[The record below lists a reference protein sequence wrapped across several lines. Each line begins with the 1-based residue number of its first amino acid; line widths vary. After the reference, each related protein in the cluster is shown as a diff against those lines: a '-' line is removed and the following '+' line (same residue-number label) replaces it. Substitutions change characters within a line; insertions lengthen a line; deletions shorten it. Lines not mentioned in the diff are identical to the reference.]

1 MKIAIIVYSTYGHII
16 TMAKAVQEGVSKA
29 GYHADLF
36 QVPETLPQDIL
47 DQMHAPPKSKDI
59 PIATLDTLTEYD
71 AFLFGIP
78 TRFGTLPAQF
88 FEFFGATGGLWAQG
102 ALYGKPAGIFVSTGT
117 QGGGQE
123 TTVRNSLNF
132 LAHHGMP
139 YIPLGYAK
147 TFPQQSNLEEIHGGS
162 AYGAG
167 TFASPDGS
175 RQPTELELQIAT
187 MQGEVFAQSAAKFY
201 PKDKTSQGKK
211 EASAGDAATAG
222 AAAAPSTGDAKDKTT
237 ENKTPTAEKAKEQ
250 PATQAKDKPTASA
263 PRANQATKAPE
274 SEDKSFCSKCIIM

>member
-1 MKIAIIVYSTYGHII
+1 MKVAIIVYSTYGHIL
-16 TMAKAVQEGVSKA
+16 TLAKSVQEGVSKA
-29 GYHADLF
+29 GYQADLF
-36 QVPETLPQDIL
+36 QVPETLPQDVL
-47 DQMHAPPKSKDI
+47 DQLHAAPKPKDV

-102 ALYGKPAGIFVSTGT
+102 ALAGKPAGIFVSTGT

-132 LAHHGMP
+132 LAHHGLI

-147 TFPQQSNLEEIHGGS
+147 TFGEQSNLEEIHGGS

-167 TFASPDGS
+167 TFAGTDGS
-175 RQPTELELQIAT
+175 RQPTELELKVAAT
-187 MQGEVFAQSAAKFY
+187 QGEVFAQLAVKFCSGEKKTEAK
-201 PKDKTSQGKK
+201 S
-211 EASAGDAATAG
+211 
-222 AAAAPSTGDAKDKTT
+222 AAAAA
-237 ENKTPTAEKAKEQ
+237 AAQ
-250 PATQAKDKPTASA
+250 PAQTKEKPAAEARTQQS
-263 PRANQATKAPE
+263 TKAPE

>member
-1 MKIAIIVYSTYGHII
+1 MKIAIIVYSTYGHIF
-16 TMAKAVQEGVSKA
+16 TLAKAVQEGVSKA
-29 GYHADLF
+29 GYKADLF
-36 QVPETLPQDIL
+36 QIPETLPQDIL
-47 DQMHAPPKSKDI
+47 DQLHAAPKPKDV

-132 LAHHGMP
+132 LAHHGLI

-147 TFPQQSNLEEIHGGS
+147 TFAQQASLEEIHGGS

-167 TFASPDGS
+167 TFAASDGS
-175 RQPTELELQIAT
+175 RQPTELELTIAT
-187 MQGEVFAQSAAKFY
+187 TQGQVFAEQAARFY
-201 PKDKTSQGKK
+201 PGGEKSQGK
-211 EASAGDAATAG
+211 SNDS
-222 AAAAPSTGDAKDKTT
+222 AAAAAAAATQPADKLTPTKPKDATTDKSTT
-237 ENKTPTAEKAKEQ
+237 EK
-250 PATQAKDKPTASA
+250 PAGARGQQS
-263 PRANQATKAPE
+263 TKAPE

>member
-16 TMAKAVQEGVSKA
+16 TLAKAVQEGVSKA
-29 GYHADLF
+29 GYKADLF

-47 DQMHAPPKSKDI
+47 DQLHAAPKPKDI

-78 TRFGTLPAQF
+78 TRFGTLPGQF

-102 ALYGKPAGIFVSTGT
+102 ALSGKPAGIFVSTGT

-132 LAHHGMP
+132 LAHHGLI

-147 TFPQQSNLEEIHGGS
+147 TFPEQSNLEEIHGGS

-167 TFASPDGS
+167 TFAGTDGS
-175 RQPTELELQIAT
+175 RQPTKLELKVAAT
-187 MQGEVFAQSAAKFY
+187 QGEVFAQLAAKFY
-201 PKDKTSQGKK
+201 PEEKSSESKKDTTTG
-211 EASAGDAATAG
+211 AATTDSKSK
-222 AAAAPSTGDAKDKTT
+222 STAT
-237 ENKTPTAEKAKEQ
+237 EKPAEK
-250 PATQAKDKPTASA
+250 PATQAKDKSTTTA
-263 PRANQATKAPE
+263 PRTQQSTKAPE
-274 SEDKSFCSKCIIM
+274 SKDKSFCSKCIIM

>member
-16 TMAKAVQEGVSKA
+16 TLAKAVQEGVSKA
-29 GYHADLF
+29 GYKADLF

-47 DQMHAPPKSKDI
+47 DQLHAAPKDKNI

-78 TRFGTLPAQF
+78 TRFGTLPGQF

-102 ALYGKPAGIFVSTGT
+102 ALAGKPAGIFVSTGT

-132 LAHHGMP
+132 LAHHGLI

-147 TFPQQSNLEEIHGGS
+147 TFADQSNLEEVHGGS

-167 TFASPDGS
+167 TFAGTDGS
-175 RQPTELELQIAT
+175 RQPTELELRTAAT
-187 MQGEVFAQSAAKFY
+187 QGEVFAQSAARFY
-201 PKDKTSQGKK
+201 PQEKGNNK
-211 EASAGDAATAG
+211 DAATAG
-222 AAAAPSTGDAKDKTT
+222 ASGATGASAADAKNNSATADKA
-237 ENKTPTAEKAKEQ
+237 AEK
-250 PATQAKDKPTASA
+250 PATQAKDKSTASA
-263 PRANQATKAPE
+263 PRAQQSTKAPE